1 VQAAVYNVSSPI
13 CGKTIDDAHRPGRD
27 DTLDAIRLF
36 INYWIAFSCRQRAS
50 AVHGLS
56 TGTRALS

>member
-1 VQAAVYNVSSPI
+1 MAYLVDCARYSAGRLSVAFGTAAMIAPM
-13 CGKTIDDAHRPGRD
+13 RPLAD
-27 DTLDAIRLF
+27 KYQLLV
-36 INYWIAFSCRQRAS
+36 AFSCRQRAS